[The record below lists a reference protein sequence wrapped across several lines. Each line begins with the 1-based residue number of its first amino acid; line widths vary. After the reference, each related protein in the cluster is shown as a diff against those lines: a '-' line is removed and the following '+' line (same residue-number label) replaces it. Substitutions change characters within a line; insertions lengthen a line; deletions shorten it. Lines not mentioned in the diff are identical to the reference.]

1 MQILE
6 KLIYLLYHLSGDNMY
21 RKIYKKLLSWKNTKE
36 DNKPLMILGARQV
49 GKTYIIENFCQK
61 EFSNFKEINLL
72 RDLRVLNLY
81 KDTTLDS
88 NEKYNYLKTII
99 EFDLDKPDSVLFI
112 DEIQESQELIA
123 ELKYFCEV
131 HNNVKIICAGSLLGV
146 KLKRA
151 NFSFPVGKV
160 KMLMMHPMDFEEF
173 LIALDKPMLLNTIR
187 ECYKNNMAMNEE
199 LHNLALLYYRY
210 YLITGG
216 MPESVRNFIKNDC
229 DIIKYDSSIK
239 ENIIDAYLKD
249 MKKYVINLNE
259 TLKIEKVYDS
269 IPKQISN
276 ESKKFQFSKI
286 EKNAKTRD
294 YELPLDWLDASNLI
308 LTSYRVSM
316 PDKPLK
322 AFRIDDFFKLFIN
335 DVGLLN
341 HMLKIRYADI
351 LNDDLSLFKGA
362 FVENYVASQFVSNGI
377 DLYYWV
383 SDGIAEIDF
392 LIYNEDGII
401 PVEVKAANNTQS
413 KSLKTYMDKFN
424 PRYAIRISSKNFGYN
439 EEKRIKS
446 IPLYAVFCIENDL

>member
-1 MQILE
+1 MLE
-6 KLIYLLYHLSGDNMY
+6 KKIYLLYHLSGDNMY

-36 DNKPLMILGARQV
+36 DNKPLMLLGARQV

-88 NEKYNYLKTII
+88 NEKYNFLKTII

-173 LIALDKPMLLNTIR
+173 LIALDKLMLLNTIR
-187 ECYKNNMAMNEE
+187 ECYKNNRAMNEE

-229 DIIKYDSSIK
+229 DIIKYDSTIK

-294 YELPLDWLDASNLI
+294 YELSLDWLDASNLI

-316 PDKPLK
+316 PDKPLA
-322 AFRIDDFFKLFIN
+322 AFRIDDSFKLFIN

-362 FVENYVASQFVSNGI
+362 FVENYVASQFVSNEI

-424 PRYAIRISSKNFGYN
+424 PKYAIRISNKNFGYN

>member
-1 MQILE
+1 MLE
-6 KLIYLLYHLSGDNMY
+6 KKIYLLYHLSGDNMY

-36 DNKPLMILGARQV
+36 DNKPLMLLGARQV

-88 NEKYNYLKTII
+88 NEKYNFFKTII

-187 ECYKNNMAMNEE
+187 ECYKNNRAMNEE

-229 DIIKYDSSIK
+229 DIIKYDSTIK

-294 YELPLDWLDASNLI
+294 YELSLDWLDASNLI

-316 PDKPLK
+316 PDKPLA

-362 FVENYVASQFVSNGI
+362 FVENYVASQFVSNEI

-424 PRYAIRISSKNFGYN
+424 PKYAIRISNKNFGYN

>member
-1 MQILE
+1 MLE
-6 KLIYLLYHLSGDNMY
+6 KKIYLLYHLSGDNMY

-36 DNKPLMILGARQV
+36 DNKPLMLLGARQV

-88 NEKYNYLKTII
+88 NEKYNFLKTII

-187 ECYKNNMAMNEE
+187 ECYKNNKAMNEE
-199 LHNLALLYYRY
+199 LHNLALLYYMY

-229 DIIKYDSSIK
+229 DIIKYDSTIK

-294 YELPLDWLDASNLI
+294 YELSLDWLDASNLI

-316 PDKPLK
+316 PDKPLA

-362 FVENYVASQFVSNGI
+362 FVENYVASQFVSNEI

-424 PRYAIRISSKNFGYN
+424 PKYAIRISNKNFGYN

>member
-1 MQILE
+1 MLE
-6 KLIYLLYHLSGDNMY
+6 KKIYLLYHLSGDNMY

-88 NEKYNYLKTII
+88 NEKYNFLKTII

-187 ECYKNNMAMNEE
+187 ECYKNNRAMNEE

-216 MPESVRNFIKNDC
+216 MPESVRNFVKNDC
-229 DIIKYDSSIK
+229 DIIKYDSTIK

-316 PDKPLK
+316 PDKPLA

-362 FVENYVASQFVSNGI
+362 FVENYVASQFVSNEI

-424 PRYAIRISSKNFGYN
+424 PKYAIRISSKNFGYN
-439 EEKRIKS
+439 DEKRIKS

>member
-1 MQILE
+1 MLE
-6 KLIYLLYHLSGDNMY
+6 KKIYLLYHLSGDNMY

-36 DNKPLMILGARQV
+36 DNKPLMLLGARQV

-88 NEKYNYLKTII
+88 NEKYNFLKTII

-187 ECYKNNMAMNEE
+187 ECYKNNRAMNEE

-229 DIIKYDSSIK
+229 DIIKYDSTIK

-259 TLKIEKVYDS
+259 TLKIEKVYNS

-294 YELPLDWLDASNLI
+294 YELSLDWLDASNLI

-316 PDKPLK
+316 PDKPLA

-362 FVENYVASQFVSNGI
+362 FVENYVASQFVSNEI

-424 PRYAIRISSKNFGYN
+424 PKYAIRISNKNFGYN

>member
-1 MQILE
+1 MLE
-6 KLIYLLYHLSGDNMY
+6 KKIYLLYHLSGDNMY

-36 DNKPLMILGARQV
+36 DNKPLMLLGARQV

-88 NEKYNYLKTII
+88 NEKYNFLKTII

-187 ECYKNNMAMNEE
+187 ECYKNNRAMNEE

-229 DIIKYDSSIK
+229 DIIKYDSTIK

-286 EKNAKTRD
+286 EKKAKTRD
-294 YELPLDWLDASNLI
+294 YELSLDWLDASNLI

-316 PDKPLK
+316 PDKPLA

-362 FVENYVASQFVSNGI
+362 FVENYVASQFVSNEI

-424 PRYAIRISSKNFGYN
+424 PKYAIRISSKNFGYN

>member
-1 MQILE
+1 MLE
-6 KLIYLLYHLSGDNMY
+6 KKIYLLYHLSGDNMY

-36 DNKPLMILGARQV
+36 DNKPLMLLGARQV

-88 NEKYNYLKTII
+88 NEKYNFLKTII

-187 ECYKNNMAMNEE
+187 ECYKNNRAMNEE

-229 DIIKYDSSIK
+229 DIIKYDSTIK

-259 TLKIEKVYDS
+259 TLKIEKVYNS

-294 YELPLDWLDASNLI
+294 YELSLDWLDASNLI

-316 PDKPLK
+316 PDKPLA
-322 AFRIDDFFKLFIN
+322 AFRIDDSFKLFIN

-362 FVENYVASQFVSNGI
+362 FVENYVASQFVSNEI

-424 PRYAIRISSKNFGYN
+424 PKYAIRISSKNFGYN

>member
-1 MQILE
+1 
-6 KLIYLLYHLSGDNMY
+6 MY

-88 NEKYNYLKTII
+88 NEKYNYLKIII

-173 LIALDKPMLLNTIR
+173 LIALDKLMLLNTIR
-187 ECYKNNMAMNEE
+187 ECYKNNRAMNEE

>member
-1 MQILE
+1 
-6 KLIYLLYHLSGDNMY
+6 
-21 RKIYKKLLSWKNTKE
+21 
-36 DNKPLMILGARQV
+36 
-49 GKTYIIENFCQK
+49 
-61 EFSNFKEINLL
+61 
-72 RDLRVLNLY
+72 
-81 KDTTLDS
+81 
-88 NEKYNYLKTII
+88 
-99 EFDLDKPDSVLFI
+99 
-112 DEIQESQELIA
+112 
-123 ELKYFCEV
+123 
-131 HNNVKIICAGSLLGV
+131 
-146 KLKRA
+146 
-151 NFSFPVGKV
+151 
-160 KMLMMHPMDFEEF
+160 
-173 LIALDKPMLLNTIR
+173 
-187 ECYKNNMAMNEE
+187 
-199 LHNLALLYYRY
+199 
-210 YLITGG
+210 

-229 DIIKYDSSIK
+229 DIIKYDSTIK

-294 YELPLDWLDASNLI
+294 YELSLDWLDASNLI

-316 PDKPLK
+316 PDKPLA
-322 AFRIDDFFKLFIN
+322 AFRINDFFKLFIN

-362 FVENYVASQFVSNGI
+362 FVENYVASQFVSNEI

-424 PRYAIRISSKNFGYN
+424 PKYAIRISNKNFGYN

>member
-1 MQILE
+1 MLE
-6 KLIYLLYHLSGDNMY
+6 KKIYLLYHLSGDNMY

-36 DNKPLMILGARQV
+36 DNKPLMLLGARQV

-88 NEKYNYLKTII
+88 NEKYNFLKTII

-187 ECYKNNMAMNEE
+187 ECYKNNRAMNEE

-229 DIIKYDSSIK
+229 DIIKYDSTIK

-294 YELPLDWLDASNLI
+294 YELSLDWLDASNLI

-316 PDKPLK
+316 PDKPLA

-362 FVENYVASQFVSNGI
+362 FVENYVASQFVSNEI

-424 PRYAIRISSKNFGYN
+424 PKYAIRISNKNFGYN

>member
-1 MQILE
+1 MLE
-6 KLIYLLYHLSGDNMY
+6 KKIYLLYHLSGDNMY

-36 DNKPLMILGARQV
+36 DNKPLMLLGARQV

-88 NEKYNYLKTII
+88 NEKYNFLKTII

-187 ECYKNNMAMNEE
+187 ECYKNNRAMNEE

-229 DIIKYDSSIK
+229 DIIKYDSTIK

-294 YELPLDWLDASNLI
+294 YELSLDWLDASNLI

-316 PDKPLK
+316 PDKPLA
-322 AFRIDDFFKLFIN
+322 AFRIDDSFKLFIN

-362 FVENYVASQFVSNGI
+362 FVENYVASQFVSNEI

-424 PRYAIRISSKNFGYN
+424 PKYAIRISNKNFGYN

>member
-1 MQILE
+1 MLE
-6 KLIYLLYHLSGDNMY
+6 KKIYLLYHLSGDNMY

-36 DNKPLMILGARQV
+36 DNKPLMLLGARQV

-88 NEKYNYLKTII
+88 NEKYNFFKTII

-187 ECYKNNMAMNEE
+187 ECYKNNRAMNEE

-229 DIIKYDSSIK
+229 DIIKYDSTIK

-294 YELPLDWLDASNLI
+294 YELSLDWLDASNLI

-316 PDKPLK
+316 PDKPLA
-322 AFRIDDFFKLFIN
+322 AFRINDFFKLFIN

-362 FVENYVASQFVSNGI
+362 FVENYVASQFVSNEI

-424 PRYAIRISSKNFGYN
+424 PKYAIRISNKNFGYN

>member
-1 MQILE
+1 MLE

-187 ECYKNNMAMNEE
+187 ECYKNNRAMNEE

>member
-1 MQILE
+1 MLE
-6 KLIYLLYHLSGDNMY
+6 KKIYLLYHLSGDNMY

-36 DNKPLMILGARQV
+36 DNKPLMLLGARQV

-88 NEKYNYLKTII
+88 NEKYNFLKTII

-187 ECYKNNMAMNEE
+187 ECYKNNRAMNEE
-199 LHNLALLYYRY
+199 LHNLALLYYKY

-229 DIIKYDSSIK
+229 DIIKYDSTIK

-294 YELPLDWLDASNLI
+294 YELSLDWLDASNLI

-316 PDKPLK
+316 PDKPLA

-362 FVENYVASQFVSNGI
+362 FVENYVASQFVSNEI

-424 PRYAIRISSKNFGYN
+424 PKYAIRISSKNFGYN

>member
-1 MQILE
+1 MLE
-6 KLIYLLYHLSGDNMY
+6 KKIYLLYHLSGDNMY

-36 DNKPLMILGARQV
+36 DNKPLMLLGARQV

-88 NEKYNYLKTII
+88 NEKYNFLKTII

-187 ECYKNNMAMNEE
+187 ECYKNNRAMNEE

-229 DIIKYDSSIK
+229 DIIKYDSTIK

-249 MKKYVINLNE
+249 IKKYVINLNE

-294 YELPLDWLDASNLI
+294 YELSLDWLDASNLI

-316 PDKPLK
+316 PDKPLA

-362 FVENYVASQFVSNGI
+362 FVENYVASQFVSNEI

-424 PRYAIRISSKNFGYN
+424 PKYAIRISSKNFGYN

>member
-1 MQILE
+1 M
-6 KLIYLLYHLSGDNMY
+6 N
-21 RKIYKKLLSWKNTKE
+21 
-36 DNKPLMILGARQV
+36 A
-49 GKTYIIENFCQK
+49 
-61 EFSNFKEINLL
+61 
-72 RDLRVLNLY
+72 
-81 KDTTLDS
+81 DT
-88 NEKYNYLKTII
+88 
-99 EFDLDKPDSVLFI
+99 
-112 DEIQESQELIA
+112 
-123 ELKYFCEV
+123 
-131 HNNVKIICAGSLLGV
+131 G
-146 KLKRA
+146 
-151 NFSFPVGKV
+151 
-160 KMLMMHPMDFEEF
+160 
-173 LIALDKPMLLNTIR
+173 
-187 ECYKNNMAMNEE
+187 ECYKNNRAMNEE

-229 DIIKYDSSIK
+229 DIIKYDSTIK

-294 YELPLDWLDASNLI
+294 YELSLDWLDASNLI

-316 PDKPLK
+316 PDKPLA
-322 AFRIDDFFKLFIN
+322 AFRIDDSFKLFIN

-362 FVENYVASQFVSNGI
+362 FVENYVASQFVSNEI

-424 PRYAIRISSKNFGYN
+424 PKYAIRISNKNFGYN

>member
-1 MQILE
+1 MLE
-6 KLIYLLYHLSGDNMY
+6 KKIYLLYHLSGDNMY

-36 DNKPLMILGARQV
+36 DNKPLMLLGARQV

-88 NEKYNYLKTII
+88 NEKYNFLKTII

-187 ECYKNNMAMNEE
+187 ECYKNNRAMNEE

-229 DIIKYDSSIK
+229 DIIKYDSTIK
-239 ENIIDAYLKD
+239 ENIIDAYHKD

-294 YELPLDWLDASNLI
+294 YELSLDWLDASNLI

-316 PDKPLK
+316 PDKPLA

-362 FVENYVASQFVSNGI
+362 FVENYVASQFVSNEI

-424 PRYAIRISSKNFGYN
+424 PKYAIRISNKNFGYN

>member
-1 MQILE
+1 MLE
-6 KLIYLLYHLSGDNMY
+6 KKIYLLYHLSGDNMY

-36 DNKPLMILGARQV
+36 DNKPLMLLGARQV

-88 NEKYNYLKTII
+88 NEKYNFLKTII

-187 ECYKNNMAMNEE
+187 ECYKNNRAMNEE

-229 DIIKYDSSIK
+229 DIIKYDSTIK
-239 ENIIDAYLKD
+239 ENIMDAYLKD

-294 YELPLDWLDASNLI
+294 YELSLDWLDASNLI

-316 PDKPLK
+316 PDKPLA

-362 FVENYVASQFVSNGI
+362 FVENYVASQFVSNEI

-424 PRYAIRISSKNFGYN
+424 PKYAIRISSKNFGYN

>member
-1 MQILE
+1 MLE
-6 KLIYLLYHLSGDNMY
+6 KKIYLLYHLSGDNMY

-36 DNKPLMILGARQV
+36 DNKPLMLLGARQV

-88 NEKYNYLKTII
+88 NEKYNFLKTII

-187 ECYKNNMAMNEE
+187 ECYKNNRAMNEE

-229 DIIKYDSSIK
+229 DIIKYDSTIK

-294 YELPLDWLDASNLI
+294 YELSLDWLDASNLI

-316 PDKPLK
+316 PDKPLA

-362 FVENYVASQFVSNGI
+362 FVENYVASQFVSNEI

-424 PRYAIRISSKNFGYN
+424 PKYAIRISSKNLGYN

>member
-1 MQILE
+1 MLE
-6 KLIYLLYHLSGDNMY
+6 KKIYLLYHLSGDNMY

-36 DNKPLMILGARQV
+36 DNKPLMLLGARQV

-88 NEKYNYLKTII
+88 NEKYNFFKTII

-187 ECYKNNMAMNEE
+187 ECYKNNRAMNEE

-216 MPESVRNFIKNDC
+216 KPESVRNFIKNDC
-229 DIIKYDSSIK
+229 DIIKYDSTIK

-294 YELPLDWLDASNLI
+294 YELSLDWLDASNLI

-316 PDKPLK
+316 PDKPLA

-362 FVENYVASQFVSNGI
+362 FVENYVASQFVSNEI

-424 PRYAIRISSKNFGYN
+424 PKYAIRISNKNFGYN

>member
-6 KLIYLLYHLSGDNMY
+6 KKIYLLYHLSGDNMY

-36 DNKPLMILGARQV
+36 DNKPLMLLGARQV

-88 NEKYNYLKTII
+88 NEKYNFLKTII

-187 ECYKNNMAMNEE
+187 ECYKNNRAMNEE

-229 DIIKYDSSIK
+229 DIIKYDSTIK

-294 YELPLDWLDASNLI
+294 YELSLDWLDASNLI

-316 PDKPLK
+316 PDKPLA

-362 FVENYVASQFVSNGI
+362 FVENYVASQFVSNEI

-424 PRYAIRISSKNFGYN
+424 PKYAIRISNKNFGYN

>member
-1 MQILE
+1 MLD
-6 KLIYLLYHLSGDNMY
+6 KKIYLLYHLSGDNMY

-36 DNKPLMILGARQV
+36 DNKPLMLLGARQV

-72 RDLRVLNLY
+72 RDLRVINLY

-88 NEKYNYLKTII
+88 NEKYNFLKTII

-187 ECYKNNMAMNEE
+187 ECYKNNRAMNEE

-229 DIIKYDSSIK
+229 DIIKYDSTIK

-294 YELPLDWLDASNLI
+294 YELSLDWLDASNLI

-316 PDKPLK
+316 PDKPLA

-362 FVENYVASQFVSNGI
+362 FVENYVASQFVSNEI

-424 PRYAIRISSKNFGYN
+424 PKYAIRISNKNFGYN

>member
-1 MQILE
+1 MLE
-6 KLIYLLYHLSGDNMY
+6 KKIYLLYHLSGDNMY

-36 DNKPLMILGARQV
+36 DNKPLMLLGARQV

-88 NEKYNYLKTII
+88 NEKYNFLKTII

-187 ECYKNNMAMNEE
+187 ECYKNNRAMNEE

-229 DIIKYDSSIK
+229 DIIKYDSTIK

-294 YELPLDWLDASNLI
+294 YELSLDWLDASNLI

-316 PDKPLK
+316 PDKPLA

-362 FVENYVASQFVSNGI
+362 FVENYVASQFVSNEI

-424 PRYAIRISSKNFGYN
+424 PKYAIRISNKNFGYS

>member
-1 MQILE
+1 MLE
-6 KLIYLLYHLSGDNMY
+6 KKIYLLYHLSGDNMY

-36 DNKPLMILGARQV
+36 DNKPLMLLGARQV

-72 RDLRVLNLY
+72 RYLRVLNLY
-81 KDTTLDS
+81 KETTLDS
-88 NEKYNYLKTII
+88 SEKYNFVETIS

-187 ECYKNNMAMNEE
+187 ECYKNNRAMNEE

-229 DIIKYDSSIK
+229 DIIKYDSTIK

-294 YELPLDWLDASNLI
+294 YELSLDWLDASNLI

-316 PDKPLK
+316 PDKPLA

-362 FVENYVASQFVSNGI
+362 FVENYVASQFVSNEI

-424 PRYAIRISSKNFGYN
+424 PKYAIRISNKNFGYN

>member
-1 MQILE
+1 MLE
-6 KLIYLLYHLSGDNMY
+6 KKIYLLYHLSGDNMY
-21 RKIYKKLLSWKNTKE
+21 RKIYKKSLSWKNTKE
-36 DNKPLMILGARQV
+36 DNKPLMLLGARQV

-88 NEKYNYLKTII
+88 NEKYNFLKTII

-187 ECYKNNMAMNEE
+187 ECYKNNRAMNEE

-229 DIIKYDSSIK
+229 DIIKYDSTIK

-294 YELPLDWLDASNLI
+294 YELSLDWLDASNLI

-316 PDKPLK
+316 PDKPLA

-362 FVENYVASQFVSNGI
+362 FVENYVASQFVSNEI

-424 PRYAIRISSKNFGYN
+424 PKYAIRISNKNFGYN

>member
-1 MQILE
+1 MLE
-6 KLIYLLYHLSGDNMY
+6 KKIYLLYHLSGDNMY

-36 DNKPLMILGARQV
+36 DNKPLMLLGARQV

-88 NEKYNYLKTII
+88 NEKYNFFKTII

-187 ECYKNNMAMNEE
+187 ECYKNNRAMNEE

-229 DIIKYDSSIK
+229 DIIKYDSTIK

-294 YELPLDWLDASNLI
+294 YELSLDWLDASNLI

-316 PDKPLK
+316 PDKPLA

-362 FVENYVASQFVSNGI
+362 FVENYVASQFVSNEI

-401 PVEVKAANNTQS
+401 TVEVKAANNTQS

-424 PRYAIRISSKNFGYN
+424 PKYAIRISNKNFGYN